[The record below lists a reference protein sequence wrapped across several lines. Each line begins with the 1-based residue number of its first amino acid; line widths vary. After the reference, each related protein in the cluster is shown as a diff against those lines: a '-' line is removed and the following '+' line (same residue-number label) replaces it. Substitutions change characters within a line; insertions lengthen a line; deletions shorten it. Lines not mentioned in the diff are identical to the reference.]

1 MGVRP
6 AADVVVVTALGLEYD
21 AVRARLGE
29 TREHTDASGIRYE
42 IGRLPGGTR
51 VALTLIGTGNL
62 TAAALTGRTI
72 ETFAPAAILL
82 VGVAGG
88 LGGDVARGDVVV
100 ATRINA
106 YHGGRD
112 DSGGFRHRPRG
123 WLLPHQVEHLARDVA
138 KTWDEPRVH
147 FAPLVSG
154 EVVLDSRTSTVAT
167 LIAEHYGDAAAIDME
182 SAGFAEAAH
191 RGDFHR
197 AVVVRGISDTADGTK
212 KTSDGEGWQPRAASN
227 AAAFALAL
235 ADRLGATTDRRPARL
250 RRALMVGAALVLTGS
265 VVALISFVGL
275 PVRDT
280 PENPLVF
287 ELSTTAYHPSGGQ
300 LPSTPPPDTP
310 CRQWADWANETAAAA
325 TTDRLLVR
333 PTEEQRSPV
342 TVTDVDV
349 VLLDQRPVEKNVL
362 LRCQDQVEI
371 TAGPTL
377 HVDLTTPT
385 TPKSVDTD
393 ADEHVD
399 ATVPSG
405 QFTIHPDEARWL
417 SVQLDGK
424 DGWVYTFE
432 LRFEIAGHGW
442 TSFGSQ
448 ENPIRT
454 AFIDL
459 DAVPYETYD
468 WHPDEKRWILVS

>member
-1 MGVRP
+1 MGLRP
-6 AADVVVVTALGLEYD
+6 GADVVVVTALGLEYD
-21 AVRARLGE
+21 AVRARLGA
-29 TREHTDASGIRYE
+29 TRAHTDASGIRYE

-51 VALTLIGTGNL
+51 VALALIGTGNL

-72 ETFAPAAILL
+72 ETFAPSAILF

-112 DSGGFRHRPRG
+112 DSSGFRPRPRG
-123 WLLPHQVEHLARDVA
+123 WLLPHQIEHLARDLA
-138 KTWDEPRVH
+138 KEWPERVH

-191 RGDFHR
+191 RADFHR

-212 KTSDGEGWQPRAASN
+212 KSSDGEGWQPRAASN
-227 AAAFALAL
+227 AAEFALAL
-235 ADRLGATTDRRPARL
+235 ADRLRTVRPAKS
-250 RRALMVGAALVLTGS
+250 RRALVISAALVVTAA
-265 VVALISFVGL
+265 VVALIAFIGL
-275 PVRDT
+275 PMGDT
-280 PENPLVF
+280 PDGNPLVF
-287 ELSTTAYHPSGGQ
+287 ELSTTAYHPRDGR
-300 LPSTPPPDTP
+300 LPSTPPPDTE
-310 CRQWADWANETAAAA
+310 CGQWTDWANETGAAA
-325 TTDRLLVR
+325 TTDRLLIR
-333 PTEEQRSPV
+333 PAEGQHSPV
-342 TVTDVDV
+342 TVTNVEV
-349 VLLDQRPVEKNVL
+349 VLLGEAPVEKNVL
-362 LRCQDQVEI
+362 LRCQDQPVG

-377 HVDLTTPT
+377 HVDLTAPL

-393 ADEHVD
+393 ADQYAE
-399 ATVPSG
+399 ATVPPG
-405 QFTIHPDEARWL
+405 RFTIHPDESRWL
-417 SVQLDGK
+417 AVQLDGK

-432 LRFEIAGHGW
+432 LRFEIAGQGW
-442 TSFGSQ
+442 TTFGSR
-448 ENPIRT
+448 EKPIRT

-459 DAVPYETYD
+459 DSGPYETYD
-468 WHPDEKRWILVS
+468 WHRDERRWVPVS

>member
-1 MGVRP
+1 
-6 AADVVVVTALGLEYD
+6 
-21 AVRARLGE
+21 
-29 TREHTDASGIRYE
+29 
-42 IGRLPGGTR
+42 
-51 VALTLIGTGNL
+51 
-62 TAAALTGRTI
+62 
-72 ETFAPAAILL
+72 
-82 VGVAGG
+82 
-88 LGGDVARGDVVV
+88 VARGDVVV

-112 DSGGFRHRPRG
+112 DSSGFRHRPRG

-138 KTWDEPRVH
+138 KTWREPRVH

-154 EVVLDSRTSTVAT
+154 EVVLDSRTSTVAA

-212 KTSDGEGWQPRAASN
+212 KSSDGEGWQPRAASN

-235 ADRLGATTDRRPARL
+235 ADRLGAARKRPAWFG
-250 RRALMVGAALVLTGS
+250 RRALVVGAALVLTGA
-265 VVALISFVGL
+265 VVAVFAFIGL
-275 PVRDT
+275 PMGDT
-280 PENPLVF
+280 PSENPLVF
-287 ELSTTAYHPSGGQ
+287 ELSTTAYHPSGGR
-300 LPSTPPPDTP
+300 LPSKPPPDTQ
-310 CRQWADWANETAAAA
+310 CGQWTDWANETASAA

-333 PTEEQRSPV
+333 PAEGQQSPL
-342 TVTDVDV
+342 TVTNVEV
-349 VLLDQRPVEKNVL
+349 VLLDQQPVEKRVL
-362 LRCQDQVEI
+362 LRCQDQAEG

-377 HVDLTTPT
+377 HVDLITPQ

-393 ADEHVD
+393 ADRYVD
-399 ATVPSG
+399 TTVPPG

-417 SVQLDGK
+417 AVQLDGK

-442 TSFGSQ
+442 TTFGSR
-448 ENPIRT
+448 EKPIRT

-459 DAVPYETYD
+459 DAAPYETYD
-468 WHPDEKRWILVS
+468 WHRDERRWILVS